1 MLGNVIKF
9 LHSCRK
15 RVKRVREIFNYETSL
30 KLKSIFSENLTTQE
44 NKNTILSP
52 YSTQPSNQNNSFT
65 LFSLFSLVLST
76 THLSLLPPPA
86 PLCRLI
92 MLKKGNLGKIE
103 LIDCLLHG
111 IELTHSTREMV
122 QVIITI
128 SLLEISEV
136 EQTYKR
142 Y

>member
-1 MLGNVIKF
+1 MPQK
-9 LHSCRK
+9 SQ
-15 RVKRVREIFNYETSL
+15 RVRRDFQLLDIL
-30 KLKSIFSENLTTQE
+30 KTTIYFFSENLTTQE

-122 QVIITI
+122 QVELVITTII
-128 SLLEISEV
+128 LLEISEV

-142 Y
+142 F